1 MQDTIINLFY
11 LVSRYVHIVA
21 TTLIV
26 GGTLFYEMVVP
37 VAIGELKTEVQL
49 ALFARMRWV
58 FRWVVYSSAIA
69 LLVTGGSSV
78 YRNVNVLDGRF
89 VRVMEQ
95 NAGTEKIQALQDSS
109 ILNRPKIW
117 FIAHFVAGTLSLIIS
132 VMLVH
137 GGRPPER
144 PIQWMRLNLFILL
157 VAIFL
162 ASASRGARQNLFQTV
177 IKDTSITAAHD

>member
-1 MQDTIINLFY
+1 MQDTLINLFY

-21 TTLIV
+21 TALIV

-49 ALFARMRWV
+49 ALFGRMRWV

-69 LLVTGGSSV
+69 LLVTGASSV
-78 YRNVNVLDGRF
+78 YRNFHVLDGRY

-95 NAGTEKIQALQDSS
+95 TAGVEKIRALQDAS
-109 ILNRPKIW
+109 IMNRPKIW
-117 FIAHFVAGTLSLIIS
+117 FVAHLAAGAVSLLIAL
-132 VMLVH
+132 MLVS

-144 PIQWMRLNLFILL
+144 PIQWM
-157 VAIFL
+157 
-162 ASASRGARQNLFQTV
+162 
-177 IKDTSITAAHD
+177 